1 MKASLVSMLLLGTL
15 LAPAAQAQAQDWTVQ
30 PGSTLRF
37 ATTFEGVKF
46 AGAFKQFSA
55 RIAFDPAHPQTCT
68 LDATIT
74 LASADTGNADRD
86 KMLPTADFFDVARF
100 PTATYRGADCTPTG
114 PGRYS
119 VQGTLTLRG
128 VSKLVPLTLQWQAQG
143 ADTLLTLDASVPRLT
158 FGVGGGQWADPSA
171 IGLDVAVHG
180 VLKLAPAK

>member
-1 MKASLVSMLLLGTL
+1 MKASLASMLLLGAL
-15 LAPAAQAQAQDWTVQ
+15 LAPAAQAQDWTVQ
-30 PGSTLRF
+30 PGSTLGF

-55 RIAFDPAHPQTCT
+55 RIVFDSAHPQACT

-100 PTATYRGADCTPTG
+100 PTATYRGADCTPAG

-119 VQGTLTLRG
+119 AQGTLTLHG
-128 VSKLVPLTLQWQAQG
+128 ISKPVPLTLQWQAQG
-143 ADTLLTLDASVPRLT
+143 ASALLTLDANVPRLT
-158 FGVGGGQWADPSA
+158 FGVGSGQWADPSA

>member
-1 MKASLVSMLLLGTL
+1 MKASLASMLLLGAL
-15 LAPAAQAQAQDWTVQ
+15 LAPAAQARDWTVQ
-30 PGSTLRF
+30 PGSTLGF

-46 AGAFKQFSA
+46 VGAFKQFSA
-55 RIAFDPAHPQTCT
+55 RIVFDPAHPQACT

-100 PTATYRGADCTPTG
+100 PTATYRGADCTPAG

-119 VQGTLTLRG
+119 AQGTLTLRG
-128 VSKLVPLTLQWQAQG
+128 VSKPVPLTLQWRMQG
-143 ADTLLTLDASVPRLT
+143 ADALLTLDASVPRLT
-158 FGVGGGQWADPSA
+158 FGVGSGQWTDPSA

>member
-1 MKASLVSMLLLGTL
+1 MKASLASLLLGAL
-15 LAPAAQAQAQDWTVQ
+15 LAPAAQARDWTVQ
-30 PGSTLRF
+30 PGSTLGF

-46 AGAFKQFSA
+46 VGAFKQFSA
-55 RIAFDPAHPQTCT
+55 RIVFDPAHPQACT

-100 PTATYRGADCTPTG
+100 PTATYRGADCTPAG

-119 VQGTLTLRG
+119 AQGTLTLRG
-128 VSKLVPLTLQWQAQG
+128 VSKPVPLTLQWRMQG
-143 ADTLLTLDASVPRLT
+143 ADALLTLDASVPRLT
-158 FGVGGGQWADPSA
+158 FGVGSGQWADPSA

>member
-1 MKASLVSMLLLGTL
+1 MKASLASMLLLGAL
-15 LAPAAQAQAQDWTVQ
+15 LAPAAQAQDWTVQ
-30 PGSTLRF
+30 PGSTLGF

-55 RIAFDPAHPQTCT
+55 RIVFDSAHPQACT

-74 LASADTGNADRD
+74 PASADTDNADRD
-86 KMLPTADFFDVARF
+86 RMLPTADFFDVARF
-100 PTATYRGADCTPTG
+100 PTATYRGADCTPAG

-119 VQGTLTLRG
+119 AQGTLTLRG
-128 VSKLVPLTLQWQAQG
+128 ISKPVPLTLQWQAQG
-143 ADTLLTLDASVPRLT
+143 ASALLTLDANVPRLT
-158 FGVGGGQWADPSA
+158 FGVGSGQWADPSA